1 MLTERQK
8 LILSLIIQ
16 DFTNTGQP
24 VGSKSLMEEG
34 VKASSSTIRND
45 MKALEELGLLEKTH
59 SSSGRI
65 PVSYTHLTLPTKA

>member
-34 VKASSSTIRND
+34 VKASSATIRND
-45 MKALEELGLLEKTH
+45 MKALEELGLLEKLILLLEEFLLH
-59 SSSGRI
+59 
-65 PVSYTHLTLPTKA
+65 